1 MEIVKTTKKVYK
13 VLDITREPFMK
24 FETFRMARE
33 HIGLSVQRA
42 CFNCHKKFIDADN
55 IYLAGTTGG
64 NKLLC
69 EECTKLA
76 IKDLDLDSDSNR
88 G

>member
-1 MEIVKTTKKVYK
+1 MEIIKITKKVYK

-24 FETFRMARE
+24 FETFRGARE
-33 HIGLSVQRA
+33 HIGFSVQRT

-55 IYLAGTTGG
+55 IYLAITTGG

-69 EECTKLA
+69 EECAKLA
-76 IKDLDLDSDSNR
+76 IKDLDSNR

>member
-1 MEIVKTTKKVYK
+1 MEIIKTTKKVYK

-24 FETFRMARE
+24 FETFREARE
-33 HIGLSVQRA
+33 HIGFSVQRT

-55 IYLAGTTGG
+55 IYLAITTGG

-69 EECTKLA
+69 EECA
-76 IKDLDLDSDSNR
+76 NEIKKEIERENSK
-88 G
+88 